1 MSDVHEDNVTM
12 SELDQEPNTLDSYR
26 LLVKQLRKK
35 LEQRDVAL
43 EEAQARIGALEYAQA
58 LSSDATAIFN
68 LKQELDATKQELD
81 SAKHRESCGDER
93 EEEQRGYIAELHK
106 MLAKAEVD
114 AKFEKKELEREKEL
128 RKTLESD
135 QAELVAELYQK
146 TVDLG
151 VKTALL
157 ERQRNT

>member
-1 MSDVHEDNVTM
+1 
-12 SELDQEPNTLDSYR
+12 
-26 LLVKQLRKK
+26 
-35 LEQRDVAL
+35 VAL
-43 EEAQARIGALEYAQA
+43 EEAQTRIGALEYAQA
-58 LSSDATAIFN
+58 LSPDATTIFN

-106 MLAKAEVD
+106 MLAKAEID
-114 AKFEKKELEREKEL
+114 AVFAKKELEREKEW
-128 RKTLESD
+128 RKKLESD
-135 QAELVAELYQK
+135 KAELVGELFEK